1 MLKNKEYIEEFQ
13 HLLLSLDRIEIEQF
27 INRIKTKISLQD
39 IINKIIFPALQNIG
53 KLWSDGTLA
62 LSQVYMSGK
71 ICKDITDSLFPKES
85 SQKKD
90 FPKIGLCNLEDH
102 HPLGMQIISSYLK
115 AYGVYPIEYKVGIT
129 VEEMVNKI
137 IEDKIRILLIS
148 TLMIRS
154 VYKIEELVNKIKQ
167 EGIEVSIIVG
177 GAPFIF
183 DPQLYEEVGA
193 DYMGSNAFEL
203 LDIIYKLLKQDS

>member
-13 HLLLSLDRIEIEQF
+13 QLLLSLDRTELEQF
-27 INRIKTKISLQD
+27 INEIKTIYSLQD
-39 IINKIIFPALQNIG
+39 IVNKIIFPTLQNIG
-53 KLWSDGTLA
+53 NLWSDGTLA

-85 SQKKD
+85 GQKKD
-90 FPKIGLCNLEDH
+90 YPKIGLCNLEDH

-115 AYGVYPIEYKVGIT
+115 VYGVYPIEYKVGIT

-148 TLMIRS
+148 TLMTRS
-154 VYKIEELVNKIKQ
+154 VYKIEELINKIKD
-167 EGIEVSIIVG
+167 EGIEISIIVG

-183 DPQLYEEVGA
+183 DPQLYKRVGA
-193 DYMGSNAFEL
+193 DYMGVNAFES
-203 LDIIYKLLKQDS
+203 LDIIHKLLKQEA